1 MQPVGWRV
9 RLIVASDM
17 ACEEGAS
24 LLFCKGGAFYFPDSK
39 PIMQVK
45 VIMKRFFI
53 LLLFL
58 ALVPFSFGQTPSAS
72 PIPMQSAPP
81 EQPRIRN
88 FGSSLKRYEKKEP
101 KKPQT
106 TNNERDDDVVRV
118 SADLVV
124 SDVLVTNQ
132 KGNVILGL
140 QKEDFIVTEDGA
152 PQTVQ
157 IFAPG
162 ESATV
167 PRSVVLIIDCG
178 IPQVPYMK
186 TSIEAAKILVDK
198 LAPQDKMAIV
208 TNDLKLRLDFTQDKS
223 LLKKTLDSLN
233 AGWNWNIEFNTLLA
247 VLNETFNDERRQ
259 RIIIF
264 QGDGTEII
272 WLKPDKDA
280 PYQVSYSTLERS
292 GLRWTRES
300 SLPKFGFSEVKEA
313 IESSR
318 ATIYSVIPGIKFLGL
333 SKEEQLTRAKL
344 SIAEW
349 HKFFK
354 GDKES
359 NMPAIVRYYQYAEA
373 ERTTAGQAAMF
384 KVAELSGGFTSF
396 LEKPEDAE
404 NVYSDIFT
412 VIKNRYVMGYS
423 PTNRN
428 RDGRLRQLTVQ
439 VRNHPEFTVTG
450 RKAYS
455 LQ

>member
-1 MQPVGWRV
+1 M
-9 RLIVASDM
+9 
-17 ACEEGAS
+17 
-24 LLFCKGGAFYFPDSK
+24 
-39 PIMQVK
+39 
-45 VIMKRFFI
+45 
-53 LLLFL
+53 
-58 ALVPFSFGQTPSAS
+58 
-72 PIPMQSAPP
+72 
-81 EQPRIRN
+81 
-88 FGSSLKRYEKKEP
+88 
-101 KKPQT
+101 
-106 TNNERDDDVVRV
+106 VV
-118 SADLVV
+118 
-124 SDVLVTNQ
+124 
-132 KGNVILGL
+132 
-140 QKEDFIVTEDGA
+140 
-152 PQTVQ
+152 
-157 IFAPG
+157 
-162 ESATV
+162 
-167 PRSVVLIIDCG
+167 
-178 IPQVPYMK
+178 
-186 TSIEAAKILVDK
+186 
-198 LAPQDKMAIV
+198 
-208 TNDLKLRLDFTQDKS
+208 
-223 LLKKTLDSLN
+223 
-233 AGWNWNIEFNTLLA
+233 
-247 VLNETFNDERRQ
+247 
-259 RIIIF
+259 F
-264 QGDGTEII
+264 QGSGNESI

-280 PYQVSYSTLERS
+280 PYPVSYSTLQRS
-292 GLRWTRES
+292 GLKYTRES

-428 RDGRLRQLTVQ
+428 RDGKLRQLTVQ